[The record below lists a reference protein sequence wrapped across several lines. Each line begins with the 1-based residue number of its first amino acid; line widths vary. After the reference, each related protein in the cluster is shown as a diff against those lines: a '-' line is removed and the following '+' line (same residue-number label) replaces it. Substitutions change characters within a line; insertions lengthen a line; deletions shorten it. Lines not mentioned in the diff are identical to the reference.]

1 METEKKKLID
11 VVTLCIASLCVAY
24 IGWMQYS
31 LKQEQ
36 KLFRI
41 HIDEQKIELNNR
53 KVWMDAADERI
64 NANSRVIVSID
75 KKLNDVAPKDVLAE
89 VKKLSEK
96 IEQVIEK

>member
-1 METEKKKLID
+1 VETEKKKLID

-24 IGWMQYS
+24 IGWMQHS

-41 HIDEQKIELNNR
+41 DIEEQEIELNNR
-53 KVWMDAADERI
+53 KVWMDAADQRI
-64 NANSRVIVSID
+64 NANSRVIIAID
-75 KKLNDVAPKDVLAE
+75 KKLSEVTLKEVLAE

-96 IEQVIEK
+96 IE